1 MIEDW
6 VAFSTQ
12 ELLGEEE
19 YNKVLDKV
27 NADLPEAQKV
37 HTSKVYA
44 QGICFRYILHIIT
57 YIHYTY
63 YIYIFPVN
71 NNLGK
76 PALPCGRPSCSIDC
90 RQGREGKVTRERLLF
105 LFIASSQSSDF

>member
-19 YNKVLDKV
+19 YNKVLDYV

-44 QGICFRYILHIIT
+44 QGMFQIYITYYYVYTLYILHI
-57 YIHYTY
+57 YFHCKQQ
-63 YIYIFPVN
+63 F
-71 NNLGK
+71 
-76 PALPCGRPSCSIDC
+76 R
-90 RQGREGKVTRERLLF
+90 
-105 LFIASSQSSDF
+105 

>member
-19 YNKVLDKV
+19 YNKVLDYV
-27 NADLPEAQKV
+27 NADLPEAQKE

-44 QGICFRYILHIIT
+44 QGMFQIYITYYYVYIIHIT
-57 YIHYTY
+57 YI
-63 YIYIFPVN
+63 FS
-71 NNLGK
+71 L
-76 PALPCGRPSCSIDC
+76 
-90 RQGREGKVTRERLLF
+90 
-105 LFIASSQSSDF
+105 

>member
-44 QGICFRYILHIIT
+44 QGICFRYILHIIM
-57 YIHYTY
+57 YIQ
-63 YIYIFPVN
+63 YILHIY
-71 NNLGK
+71 
-76 PALPCGRPSCSIDC
+76 
-90 RQGREGKVTRERLLF
+90 F
-105 LFIASSQSSDF
+105 LCK

>member
-44 QGICFRYILHIIT
+44 QGICFRLYYILLRI
-57 YIHYTY
+57 YNTY
-63 YIYIFPVN
+63 YIYIFSVN

>member
-19 YNKVLDKV
+19 YNKVLDYV

-44 QGICFRYILHIIT
+44 QGMFQIYITYYYVYIIHIT
-57 YIHYTY
+57 YI
-63 YIYIFPVN
+63 FS
-71 NNLGK
+71 L
-76 PALPCGRPSCSIDC
+76 
-90 RQGREGKVTRERLLF
+90 
-105 LFIASSQSSDF
+105 